1 MWMKLDLIQ
10 DYVCVCLRV
19 PQTVTPP
26 RFKAEYRELLQLAW
40 DRRPPIWFF
49 LPMGGK
55 E

>member
-1 MWMKLDLIQ
+1 MWMKLDLMQ
-10 DYVCVCLRV
+10 DSVCVCLRV
-19 PQTVTPP
+19 PQTVTPG
-26 RFKAEYRELLQLAW
+26 KAEYRELLQLAQ